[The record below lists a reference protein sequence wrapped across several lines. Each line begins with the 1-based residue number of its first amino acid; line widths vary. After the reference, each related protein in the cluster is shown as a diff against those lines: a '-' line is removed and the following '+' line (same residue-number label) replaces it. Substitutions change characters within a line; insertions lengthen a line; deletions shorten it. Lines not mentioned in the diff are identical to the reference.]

1 MTVEQRLNVVET
13 DLETVRQLLVSAA
26 SYAESANRGLDR
38 LTAAQAQSQ
47 SQVDQLTAAQ
57 TQTQSRVEQLVESQT
72 QTQTQLN
79 QLTERVEQ
87 FIFHSQRLV
96 TQHAERLERTEGQTE
111 RLEAIVRMLNRN
123 YEAQQSQMREFQVTT
138 NAALERIDRVLDYLM
153 RQSGGSG
160 AG

>member
-13 DLETVRQLLVSAA
+13 DLETVKQLLISAA

-38 LTAAQAQSQ
+38 LTAAQAQTQ
-47 SQVDQLTAAQ
+47 TQVDQLTAAQ
-57 TQTQSRVEQLVESQT
+57 TQTQSRLEQLVESQT
-72 QTQTQLN
+72 QLD
-79 QLTERVEQ
+79 ERVEQ

-96 TQHAERLERTEGQTE
+96 TQHADRLDRLEGQTE

-123 YEAQQSQMREFQVTT
+123 YEAQQSQLREFQATT
-138 NAALERIDRVLDYLM
+138 NAALERIDRVLDYLV